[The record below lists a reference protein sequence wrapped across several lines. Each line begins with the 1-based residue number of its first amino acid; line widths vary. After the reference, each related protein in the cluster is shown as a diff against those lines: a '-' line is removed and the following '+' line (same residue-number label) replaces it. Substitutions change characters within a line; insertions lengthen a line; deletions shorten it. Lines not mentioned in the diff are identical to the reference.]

1 MLKYFNPARFSR
13 LFIKHTQEHYTRYLM
28 STVVLIGVMVLGGS
42 FLIYMINTSL
52 DPVFQMLLYAWLL
65 LLGGTIF
72 TSNIFAEYGS
82 SKQVIATLSLPA
94 SHFEKYLVAWL
105 YSFLILF
112 TVVTVSFYG
121 VMAFLI
127 NIKHFPQQR
136 PELINLLQKPG
147 ALEFPILFIVLVLY
161 ALLHS
166 IVFYGAI
173 HFKKLH
179 FIKTAFSFFIGI
191 AVMMFGNKLLY
202 DLLLHK
208 DAIAGLPF
216 TNVAYME
223 KGRVIVIN
231 LTDNKEFYALIMYMV
246 LALMFWIAAYF
257 RLKEKQA

>member
-1 MLKYFNPARFSR
+1 MSNFFNPARFSR
-13 LFIKHTQEHYTRYLM
+13 LFIKHSQEHYTRYLM
-28 STVVLIGVMVLGGS
+28 STTVLVGVMVLGGS

-72 TSNIFAEYGS
+72 TSTIFAEYGS
-82 SKQVIATLSLPA
+82 SKKVITTLSLPA

-112 TVVTVSFYG
+112 MVVTLTFYG

-127 NIKHFPQQR
+127 NVKHFPQQR
-136 PELINLLQKPG
+136 PELFNLLQRPG
-147 ALEFPILFIVLVLY
+147 ALQFPILFMVLVLY

-173 HFKKLH
+173 HFKTLH
-179 FIKTAFSFFIGI
+179 FIKTAFSFFVAI
-191 AVMMFGNKLLY
+191 AVLMFGNKLLY
-202 DLLLHK
+202 DVLFKRDIL
-208 DAIAGLPF
+208 AGLPF
-216 TNVAYME
+216 TNVAYLE
-223 KGRVIVIN
+223 KGHVIVIN
-231 LTDNKEFYALIMYMV
+231 LADNKELYSLIMYMI
-246 LALMFWIAAYF
+246 LAVMFWIAAYF